1 MRRREFSFLLGGSL
15 ISWPVAARAQQGRS
29 IVGFLN
35 SGSANIQKL
44 VSAAYR
50 QGLEETGFVENKN
63 ILIESRWAD
72 GQYDRLPELCADLIK
87 RRVAVIM
94 AGGPPAAQA
103 AKKATSAIP
112 IVFTS
117 GEDPVQVG
125 LVASMNRPGGNLT
138 GVHIFFAE
146 LETKKLGLLREVVP
160 QGGVIAALVNSSQT
174 RTKGKTEELQAAA
187 KNFGQQIQI
196 VNAESERE
204 LESAFASMTQFKAV
218 GLVVA
223 SDPFFNAMREKI
235 VLLAARHALPAVY
248 EQRGFVTAG
257 GLMSY
262 GTSLID
268 AYRQAGIYTGRILKG
283 EKPADMPVMQSTKF
297 EFVLNLKTAKALG
310 LTVPS
315 GVLSIADEIIE

>member
-1 MRRREFSFLLGGSL
+1 
-15 ISWPVAARAQQGRS
+15 
-29 IVGFLN
+29 
-35 SGSANIQKL
+35 
-44 VSAAYR
+44 
-50 QGLEETGFVENKN
+50 
-63 ILIESRWAD
+63 
-72 GQYDRLPELCADLIK
+72 
-87 RRVAVIM
+87 M

-103 AKKATSAIP
+103 AKKATSTIP

-117 GEDPVQVG
+117 GDDPVQVG
-125 LVASMNRPGGNLT
+125 LVASINNPGGNLT
-138 GVHIFFAE
+138 GVHVFFAE
-146 LETKKLGLLREVVP
+146 LEAKKLGLLREVVP
-160 QGGVIAALVNSSQT
+160 GNAIAVLVNSSRPAAKGQT
-174 RTKGKTEELQAAA
+174 AELQAAA
-187 KNFGQQIQI
+187 KQFGQQIQI
-196 VNAESERE
+196 VSAESERE
-204 LESAFASMTQFKAV
+204 LELAFASMTQYKAA

-235 VLLAARHALPAVY
+235 VLLATRHAIPAIY

-268 AYRQAGIYTGRILKG
+268 AYRQAGVYTGRILKG
-283 EKPADMPVMQSTKF
+283 EKPANIPVVQSTKF